1 MPHGEKLEGF
11 PPSSGTRKGC
21 PPSSLLFNIV
31 LQVLGLQQK
40 KRKAKKMKG
49 MLIWKEEIEQSMLEN
64 GMIFYVENPK
74 IQQQKTAPR
83 TINNKQLQQG
93 CRIQG

>member
-1 MPHGEKLEGF
+1 
-11 PPSSGTRKGC
+11 
-21 PPSSLLFNIV
+21 
-31 LQVLGLQQK
+31 
-40 KRKAKKMKG
+40 MKG